1 MKPCAII
8 SSCRVLPIRQLDW
21 SYIVNSDRKM
31 RLGAFLMAGGHHIAA
46 WRHPDA
52 YAPAGVDIDHFIG
65 LARIAEHGKFDMI
78 FVEDAA
84 AIRERNP
91 EMASQAA
98 RSTAFEPLSL
108 LAALAVNTSHIG
120 LVATA
125 STTYNEPYGLAR
137 AFASLDQLSGG
148 RVGWNLVTSASEL
161 EAENFASSGLRP
173 HSERYERAEEFA
185 NAALALWDSVEEG
198 AYLPQ
203 NGSAFA
209 DRAKL
214 HPVRHNGKHFSVG
227 GALESPRSPQGR
239 PIMVQAGASD
249 VGKEL
254 AARTADV
261 VFAAS
266 QTLGEAQAYYADVK
280 SRLAKYGRQPDD
292 IKIMPGIS
300 PIVGATEAEAKA
312 KYNALQELIPDAVGV
327 ALLASYLSIQ
337 DLSAYPLD
345 GPLPEMP
352 PTNLIQSRQ
361 QLIVDLGKRENLS
374 IRELARHFAG
384 ARGHWQVAGTPAEIA
399 DAMEERFIE
408 GAADG
413 FNVMAPLFPSGLQ
426 DFVTHVV
433 PELRRRGLFREDYE
447 SRRLRQNLAVG
458 MPLTSTGSSSS

>member
-1 MKPCAII
+1 MSHGRQMK
-8 SSCRVLPIRQLDW
+8 
-21 SYIVNSDRKM
+21 
-31 RLGAFLMAGGHHIAA
+31 LGAFLMAGGHHIAA

-52 YAPAGVDIDHFIG
+52 YAPAGVDIDHFIA
-65 LARIAEHGKFDMI
+65 LARIAEKGKFDML

-98 RSTAFEPLSL
+98 RSTGFEPLSL

-125 STTYNEPYGLAR
+125 STSYNEPYGLAR
-137 AFASLDQLSGG
+137 TFASLDQLSGG
-148 RVGWNLVTSASEL
+148 RAGWNLVTSASEL

-173 HSERYERAEEFA
+173 HSERYERADEFA
-185 NAALALWDSVEEG
+185 DAALALWDAVDED
-198 AYLPQ
+198 AYLPRDT
-203 NGSAFA
+203 GSFT
-209 DRAKL
+209 DRAGL
-214 HPVRHNGKHFSVG
+214 HPVHRQGKHFTVDG
-227 GALESPRSPQGR
+227 VLESRRSAQGR

-266 QTLGEAQAYYADVK
+266 QTLGEAQAYYADLK

-312 KYNALQELIPDAVGV
+312 KYRALQELIPDAVGV

-345 GPLPEMP
+345 GPLPDMP

-361 QLIVDLGKRENLS
+361 QLIIDLGKRENLS

-384 ARGHWQVAGTPAEIA
+384 ARGHWQVAGTPEQIA
-399 DAMEERFIE
+399 DAMEERFSE

-413 FNVMAPLFPSGLQ
+413 FNIMAPLFPSGLE
-426 DFVTHVV
+426 DFVTHVI

-447 SRRLRQNLAVG
+447 GLTLRQNLG
-458 MPLTSTGSSSS
+458 LTAPIHKKSL

>member
-1 MKPCAII
+1 M
-8 SSCRVLPIRQLDW
+8 S
-21 SYIVNSDRKM
+21 SDRKM

-46 WRHPDA
+46 WRHPQA
-52 YAPAGVDIDHFIG
+52 HAQAGVDIDHFIE
-65 LARIAEHGKFDMI
+65 LARIAERGKFDML

-108 LAALAVNTSHIG
+108 LAALAVNTTHIG

-137 AFASLDQLSGG
+137 TFASLDQLSGG
-148 RVGWNLVTSASEL
+148 RAGWNLVTSASEL

-185 NAALALWDSVEEG
+185 DAALALWDGVEDG
-198 AYLPQ
+198 AYFPE
-203 NGSAFA
+203 GGARFS
-209 DRAKL
+209 DRARL
-214 HPVRHNGKHFSVG
+214 HPVHHRGKHFAVEG
-227 GALESPRSPQGR
+227 LIESPRSAQGR

-266 QTLGEAQAYYADVK
+266 QTLAEAQSYYADVK
-280 SRLAKYGRQPDD
+280 SRLAKYGRKPDE

-300 PIVGATEAEAKA
+300 PIVGATEDEAKA
-312 KYNALQELIPDAVGV
+312 KYQALQELIPDAVGV

-352 PTNLIQSRQ
+352 QTNLIQSRQ
-361 QLIVDLGKRENLS
+361 QLIIDLGRREKLS

-384 ARGHWQVAGTPAEIA
+384 ARGHWQLAGTPSQIA
-399 DAMEERFIE
+399 DAMEERFSE

-413 FNVMAPLFPSGLQ
+413 FNVMAPLFPTGLEE
-426 DFVTHVV
+426 FVTYVV

-447 SRRLRQNLAVG
+447 GRTLRQNLGLSV
-458 MPLTSTGSSSS
+458 PIKQ

>member
-1 MKPCAII
+1 M
-8 SSCRVLPIRQLDW
+8 
-21 SYIVNSDRKM
+21 SDRKM
-31 RLGAFLMAGGHHIAA
+31 RLGAFLMAGGHHISA

-52 YAPAGVDIDHFIG
+52 YAPAGTSIEHFIE
-65 LARIAEHGKFDMI
+65 LARIAERGKFDMM

-98 RSTAFEPLSL
+98 RSTMFEPLSL

-137 AFASLDQLSGG
+137 TFASIDQLSGG
-148 RVGWNLVTSASEL
+148 RAGWNLVTSASEL

-185 NAALALWDSVEEG
+185 DAALALWDSVEDG
-198 AYLPQ
+198 AYLAGDQ
-203 NGSAFA
+203 FA
-209 DRAKL
+209 DPARL
-214 HPVRHNGKHFSVG
+214 HPVHHKGKHFAVEG
-227 GALESPRSPQGR
+227 IVESPRSPQGR

-266 QTLGEAQAYYADVK
+266 QTVAEAQAYYADVK
-280 SRLAKYGRQPDD
+280 QRLAKHGRRPDD

-300 PIVGATEAEAKA
+300 PIVAETESEARA
-312 KYNALQELIPDAVGV
+312 KYQALQNLIPDAVGV
-327 ALLASYLSIQ
+327 ALLASYLSIG
-337 DLSAYPLD
+337 DLSAYPID
-345 GPLPEMP
+345 GPLPDIPETQAM
-352 PTNLIQSRQ
+352 QSRQ
-361 QLIVDLGKRENLS
+361 QLIVDLGKRESLS
-374 IRELARHFAG
+374 IRDLARNFAG
-384 ARGHWQVAGTPAEIA
+384 ARGHWQVFGTPTQIA
-399 DAMEERFIE
+399 DAMEERFQA

-413 FNVMAPLFPSGLQ
+413 FNVMAPLFPSGLE
-426 DFVTHVV
+426 DFVTMVI
-433 PELRRRGLFREDYE
+433 PELQRRGLFRTEYE
-447 SRRLRQNLAVG
+447 GRTLRENLGVG
-458 MPLTSTGSSSS
+458 APAKQ